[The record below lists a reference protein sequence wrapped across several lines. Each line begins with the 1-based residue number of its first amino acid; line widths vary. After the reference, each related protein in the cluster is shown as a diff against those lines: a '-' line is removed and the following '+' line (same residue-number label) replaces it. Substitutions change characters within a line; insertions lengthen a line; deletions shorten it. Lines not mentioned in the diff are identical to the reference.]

1 MSDEAKFKQA
11 IAQLNELREERGID
25 INGKLYS
32 KVIDRIEM
40 FRSTFG
46 ADYGIDTKVDY
57 SSGFN
62 NGAVV
67 VVTAKI
73 GDVKT
78 GITVASGTAMC
89 YVGSDQVTSTSPIE
103 ATETAAI
110 GRALAC
116 FGLAGGEFASAN
128 EMEGIQDKER
138 AVARRPN
145 NGTNVPAERE
155 EEGRMPDLSPTFGHY
170 LPPKG
175 LDLDLATETGKI
187 ADAVV
192 HVKTLDDLN
201 RYWTEIRD
209 FRDYLSEVEPELNAA
224 LKAAFA
230 VRKKNFTGDR
240 T

>member
-11 IAQLNELREERGID
+11 IADLNKLREERGVD

-32 KVIDRIEM
+32 KVIDRVEM

-46 ADYGIDTKVDY
+46 AEYGIDTSVDY
-57 SSGFN
+57 SRGFN
-62 NGAVV
+62 RGAVI
-67 VVTAKI
+67 VVTAKV

-89 YVGSDQVTSTSPIE
+89 YVGSDEVTETSSIE

-128 EMEGIQDKER
+128 EMATIDTKKQSM
-138 AVARRPN
+138 
-145 NGTNVPAERE
+145 PAEPR
-155 EEGRMPDLSPTFGHY
+155 GMTNQQNTIPDIGGSFAKYMPQ
-170 LPPKG
+170 KG
-175 LDLDLATETGKI
+175 AQLDLDREVSLITDEVSQI
-187 ADAVV
+187 
-192 HVKTLDDLN
+192 HSESDLTQ
-201 RYWTEIRD
+201 YWTELRD
-209 FRDYLSEVEPELNAA
+209 FRNYLDNRDTELYSS

-230 VRKKNFTGDR
+230 VQAQQIKGPAQ
-240 T
+240 